1 MALHGRHFGERVCE
15 ERSNLRRLVVHDV
28 DLRPPSQPRLQH
40 ATSHVEK
47 MTPCARLEGLRLKPD
62 LSDDS
67 VERVDQHEV
76 EERLRLW
83 MQTDLHQLVRLVRVR
98 LDAEARQVA
107 VDHELHVRM
116 TRVRTSRAQAG
127 LTKQHVLKKE
137 KSTCTYMEL

>member
-1 MALHGRHFGERVCE
+1 MCKVGRFE
-15 ERSNLRRLVVHDV
+15 
-28 DLRPPSQPRLQH
+28 
-40 ATSHVEK
+40 
-47 MTPCARLEGLRLKPD
+47 KPD

-76 EERLRLW
+76 EERLRLR

-127 LTKQHVLKKE
+127 LAKQHVLKKRTIYAH
-137 KSTCTYMEL
+137 TCTCTCTCTWSFKNTALALS

>member
-1 MALHGRHFGERVCE
+1 ML
-15 ERSNLRRLVVHDV
+15 
-28 DLRPPSQPRLQH
+28 
-40 ATSHVEK
+40 K
-47 MTPCARLEGLRLKPD
+47 GLRLEPD

-76 EERLRLW
+76 EERLRLR
-83 MQTDLHQLVRLVRVR
+83 MQTDLHQLIRLVRVR

-127 LTKQHVLKKE
+127 LTKQHVLKKRTVHAH
-137 KSTCTYMEL
+137 TCICTWSFKNTVLALS